1 MPASAARITASSMPA
16 ASIAMPATAAM
27 SAAMMVSE

>member
-16 ASIAMPATAAM
+16 ASTAMPATAAM
-27 SAAMMVSE
+27 MVSE